1 MLKTSLN
8 KFLFIFPLLFLI
20 VSCSSINS
28 NQSRIW
34 DPIEPLNRT
43 VFSFNMTI
51 DTYALEPIAKGYNYV
66 VPEFVKKSLRNH
78 FNWLSTPVSSANLF
92 LQGKYEDTYVSIID
106 FSINALT
113 LGLIDLTGEQKIDK
127 EDFDQ
132 TLASFGSSSGPF
144 LVIPFAGP
152 TTLRGI
158 GGTIIDGVIDPLNLI
173 GTSEI
178 TKIKAVELPVKTID
192 SRALYMN
199 EINKLKED
207 SLDPYALFRSIY
219 FQRLQAKILDN
230 EFENVD
236 ETSTNKG
243 AIDAFF
249 MQNQ

>member
-78 FNWLSTPVSSANLF
+78 FNWLSTPVSAANLL
-92 LQGKYEDTYVSIID
+92 LQGKYEDTYVSMID

-113 LGLIDLTGEQKIDK
+113 LGLINLTGEKEIDK

-132 TLASFGSSSGPF
+132 TLASLGSSSGPF
-144 LVIPFAGP
+144 FVIPFAGP

-230 EFENVD
+230 EFDDKD
-236 ETSTNKG
+236 ETVTNKG